1 MSRYIY
7 RYIYTFVVY
16 AIEILSV
23 ERLFLLRLICVLF
36 WCAFQFR
43 FILFDPKTKLWHEV
57 SEEYAREKVS
67 HSLRSRSSSYER
79 NSVTR
84 HTTTAVNDNF
94 GIEDEANGIS
104 EYQISTNT
112 IAPTFITCTTNNVVA
127 DLPMDINALP
137 SSSTTKATNTLSR
150 DMINA
155 NDNDKIKTSV
165 HRFNNK
171 ISKHPPPHHRNTSG
185 KQKQQQHS
193 SGPEHDETVRR
204 LIQDQQELLRN
215 MIQKE
220 SERCH
225 SLSLPAPFLLSATST
240 AVKTNG
246 IDTAAAAS
254 TSTAASTQATTIK
267 AR

>member
-1 MSRYIY
+1 M
-7 RYIYTFVVY
+7 
-16 AIEILSV
+16 
-23 ERLFLLRLICVLF
+23 
-36 WCAFQFR
+36 
-43 FILFDPKTKLWHEV
+43 
-57 SEEYAREKVS
+57 
-67 HSLRSRSSSYER
+67 
-79 NSVTR
+79 
-84 HTTTAVNDNF
+84 
-94 GIEDEANGIS
+94 G
-104 EYQISTNT
+104 
-112 IAPTFITCTTNNVVA
+112 
-127 DLPMDINALP
+127 
-137 SSSTTKATNTLSR
+137 
-150 DMINA
+150 
-155 NDNDKIKTSV
+155 KTSV
-165 HRFNNK
+165 YRFNNK

-246 IDTAAAAS
+246 IDTAAS